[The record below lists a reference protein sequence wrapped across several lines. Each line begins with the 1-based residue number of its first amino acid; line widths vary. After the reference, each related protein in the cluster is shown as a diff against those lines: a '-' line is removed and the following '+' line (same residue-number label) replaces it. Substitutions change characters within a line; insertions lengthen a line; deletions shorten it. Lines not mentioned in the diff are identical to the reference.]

1 MIPDILFN
9 VHQRFVTSGPKEIP
23 TPLRRNL
30 SDKIMTDTAQQNR
43 HVYWAHGQV
52 LLGGLSKA
60 ATKRL
65 ERATSRSDGL
75 PRLHSQLAQKQQD
88 VGHTRTHQAFRTR
101 LPTYSRNLSY
111 VVQSDL
117 ILTKEAPM
125 HNEISFEAIRRKDTF
140 FFGRRFCGAEQ
151 RC

>member
-30 SDKIMTDTAQQNR
+30 SDKIMTDMAQQNR

-65 ERATSRSDGL
+65 ERATSR
-75 PRLHSQLAQKQQD
+75 RVMVYLACI
-88 VGHTRTHQAFRTR
+88 
-101 LPTYSRNLSY
+101 PN
-111 VVQSDL
+111 
-117 ILTKEAPM
+117 
-125 HNEISFEAIRRKDTF
+125 
-140 FFGRRFCGAEQ
+140 
-151 RC
+151 